1 MVLVCYKVC
10 AVVAHHRYSIVF
22 IFFGFLFG
30 LHLPLL
36 LVCLILP
43 FFLEQKGHERP
54 WKTRIEYIWLIVFA
68 LLVLAHSVLAG
79 VICEFKEMMLRLLFG
94 WCVSTSQVFSLSLL
108 LVSVFSVLPLPFSPS
123 FSVIFFFLTL
133 LTFLLCLSFRLCI

>member
-1 MVLVCYKVC
+1 MTVFLVRRLVGGSSFGLLHVCTLLACY
-10 AVVAHHRYSIVF
+10 RYSIIF

-43 FFLEQKGHERP
+43 FVLEKKGHERP
-54 WKTRIEYIWLIVFA
+54 WKTRVEYMWLIVFA

-79 VICEFKEMMLRLLFG
+79 VVCEFKE
-94 WCVSTSQVFSLSLL
+94 TI
-108 LVSVFSVLPLPFSPS
+108 FSV
-123 FSVIFFFLTL
+123 
-133 LTFLLCLSFRLCI
+133 